1 MRLTVTALAL
11 TFALGCGAAP
21 DKDKKDDPKSSKPRD
36 GAEGPRPLLPPVE
49 DPKAAAQTFA
59 TDFFAAVK
67 AKKASPDQ
75 LTADFK
81 KLVAPPFGSDDA
93 AKGYSDE
100 IAATYLEK
108 WAAVTAD
115 APRAELVG
123 DVAFADGKPG
133 PGGRIL
139 MRLAKDGGAWKADWL
154 SNGPPTADPV
164 SLTGG
169 EDTVAVLFAVAAF
182 TDAALKR
189 DYTLA
194 AGLMTPAG
202 RTKIAPAFD
211 ADLKAGRTY
220 KPSILKD
227 EIEKAVGKADRA
239 AVTGNDRTG
248 GDATVTL
255 ALTGGAARTELT
267 LKLVKG
273 PKPGVWL
280 VDAFDAK

>member
-1 MRLTVTALAL
+1 MRLALTALAL
-11 TFALGCGAAP
+11 SFALGCGAAP
-21 DKDKKDDPKSSKPRD
+21 DKKEADPKKPD
-36 GAEGPRPLLPPVE
+36 PKGSTGTPPAD
-49 DPKAAAQTFA
+49 DPKAAAQKFA

-81 KLVAPPFGSDDA
+81 KLVAPPFGADDA

-100 IAATYLEK
+100 IATTYLEK

-115 APRAELVG
+115 EPKAELVG
-123 DVAFADGKPG
+123 DVAFAAGKPG

-154 SNGPPTADPV
+154 SNGPPAADPV

-182 TDAALKR
+182 TDAALRK

-220 KPSILKD
+220 KPSIIKD

-239 AVTGNDRTG
+239 VVTGNNRTG

-255 ALTGGAARTELT
+255 ALTGGAAQAELT

>member
-1 MRLTVTALAL
+1 MRLTTTALAL

-21 DKDKKDDPKSSKPRD
+21 DKKDADPKKPD
-36 GAEGPRPLLPPVE
+36 PKGSTGTPPAD
-49 DPKAAAQTFA
+49 DPKAAAQKFVTN
-59 TDFFAAVK
+59 FFAAVK

-81 KLVAPPFGSDDA
+81 KLVAPPFGTDDA

-100 IAATYLEK
+100 SAATYLEK

-115 APRAELVG
+115 EPKVEPSG
-123 DVAFADGKPG
+123 EVAFAAGKPG

-182 TDAALKR
+182 ADAALKK
-189 DYTLA
+189 DYALA

-220 KPSILKD
+220 NPSILKGG
-227 EIEKAVGKADRA
+227 IEKAVGKADRA
-239 AVTGNDRTG
+239 AVTGNNRTG
-248 GDATVTL
+248 GDATATL

-267 LKLVKG
+267 LTLVKG